1 VRRNNIWNT
10 GGAVMP
16 PPGTES
22 SFGISNTSIAGQ
34 TYETL
39 PVTSFR
45 FGAQAPTIR
54 RVQASFE
61 GQVHR
66 VETPDLLTF
75 VNLARRTGLLEM
87 ERPNQS
93 TRIFFRLG
101 DPVFANSTRDGLR
114 LGDLLRRVGKVS
126 PRDLERCASR
136 QRGAGDRI
144 GQALVA
150 ERLLTEEELLSFLKI
165 QVSEVIF
172 DTFTWAEGTFA
183 FYDDVAHPPNA
194 TTIDMNLQNLL
205 MEGVR
210 RLDERDRLK
219 DAFPDHG
226 VLVESLANPEWVK
239 DKMSLTPEE
248 WSVLFLVDGRRS
260 LQEICLLAGNPD
272 ELATLEILN
281 RLRGVKLVGIV
292 APQPRTEAAL
302 EMEASTSFKTEA
314 NPRVP
319 EARTPSETM
328 ASPPEPVSRPLRT
341 DDSVSIVSPMA
352 IQYAADLAP
361 SARLVLEPPAPP
373 VSYPLL
379 RDIYTL
385 GRGAKNDIV
394 LNDQNVSTF
403 HARVERGAAGFTLVD
418 LRSTNGTA
426 VNLKGI
432 LGPVLLRPHDLLN
445 LGPVQLRYLED

>member
-1 VRRNNIWNT
+1 MFRH
-10 GGAVMP
+10 
-16 PPGTES
+16 PGPY
-22 SFGISNTSIAGQ
+22 N
-34 TYETL
+34 
-39 PVTSFR
+39 
-45 FGAQAPTIR
+45 R

-61 GQVHR
+61 GQVQR

-75 VNLARRTGLLEM
+75 VNLGRRTGLLEM
-87 ERPNQS
+87 ERPDQS
-93 TRIFFRLG
+93 TRIFFLQG

-150 ERLLTEEELLSFLKI
+150 ERLLTEDELRSFLKI

-172 DTFTWAEGTFA
+172 DTFTWGEGTFA
-183 FYDDVAHPPNA
+183 FYDDVTHPPNA

-210 RLDERDRLK
+210 RLDERDRLA
-219 DAFPDHG
+219 DAFPDHD

-260 LQEICLLAGNPD
+260 LEEICLLAGNPD

-281 RLRGVKLVGIV
+281 RLRGVKLIGIV
-292 APQPRTEAAL
+292 APQPRTEAA
-302 EMEASTSFKTEA
+302 MDVGASTAFRTEA
-314 NPRVP
+314 HPRGP
-319 EARTPSETM
+319 ETQPASEVV
-328 ASPPEPVSRPLRT
+328 ASAPEPPLRPLRT

-352 IQYAADLAP
+352 IQYAADQAP
-361 SARLVLEPPAPP
+361 SARLVLEGVAPP
-373 VSYPLL
+373 SSYPLQ
-379 RDIYTL
+379 RDTYTL
-385 GRGAKNDIV
+385 GRGPKNDIV
-394 LNDQNVSTF
+394 LNDPNVSTF
-403 HARVERGAAGFTLVD
+403 HARIERGAAGFTLVD

-426 VNLKGI
+426 LNRERLE
-432 LGPVLLRPHDLLN
+432 GPVLLRPNDLLN
-445 LGPVQLRYLED
+445 LGPVQLRYLEE

>member
-1 VRRNNIWNT
+1 
-10 GGAVMP
+10 M
-16 PPGTES
+16 
-22 SFGISNTSIAGQ
+22 
-34 TYETL
+34 
-39 PVTSFR
+39 
-45 FGAQAPTIR
+45 
-54 RVQASFE
+54 
-61 GQVHR
+61 HR

-75 VNLARRTGLLEM
+75 VNLARRTGVLEM

-93 TRIFFRLG
+93 TRIFFKQG

-136 QRGAGDRI
+136 PRGAGDRI

-150 ERLLTEEELLSFLKI
+150 ERLLTEQELLSFLKI

-172 DTFTWAEGTFA
+172 DTFNWTEGRFA
-183 FYDDVAHPPNA
+183 FYDDVTHPQNA

-210 RLDERDRLK
+210 RLDERDRLA

-281 RLRGVKLVGIV
+281 RLRGANLVGLV
-292 APQPRTEAAL
+292 APPAPTEMFPVSAAPAILRTEGH
-302 EMEASTSFKTEA
+302 
-314 NPRVP
+314 PRQP
-319 EARTPSETM
+319 ETPVPSEVVAVVPGPATR
-328 ASPPEPVSRPLRT
+328 PPRT

-352 IQYAADLAP
+352 IQYAADQAR
-361 SARLVLEPPAPP
+361 SARLVLQPSSPP
-373 VSYPLL
+373 VSYSL
-379 RDIYTL
+379 RRDTYTV
-385 GRGAKNDIV
+385 GRGPKNDIV

-403 HARVERGAAGFTLVD
+403 HARIERGSAGFTLVD
-418 LRSTNGTA
+418 LRSTNGTS
-426 VNLKGI
+426 VNLRP
-432 LGPVLLRPHDLLN
+432 LDGPVLLRPNDVLN
-445 LGPVQLRYLED
+445 FGPVRLRYLED

>member
-1 VRRNNIWNT
+1 
-10 GGAVMP
+10 M
-16 PPGTES
+16 
-22 SFGISNTSIAGQ
+22 
-34 TYETL
+34 
-39 PVTSFR
+39 
-45 FGAQAPTIR
+45 
-54 RVQASFE
+54 QASFE

-93 TRIFFRLG
+93 TRIFFREG

-114 LGDLLRRVGKVS
+114 LGDLLRRVGKVA
-126 PRDLERCASR
+126 PKDLERCASR

-150 ERLLTEEELLSFLKI
+150 ERLLTEDELRSFLKI

-172 DTFTWAEGTFA
+172 DTFTWGEGTFA
-183 FYDDVAHPPNA
+183 FYDDVVHPKDA
-194 TTIDMNLQNLL
+194 TTLDMNLQNLL

-260 LQEICLLAGNPD
+260 LQEICLLAGNPN

-281 RLRGVKLVGIV
+281 RLREVKLVGIA
-292 APQPRTEAAL
+292 APPPRTETAVEDDAPAGLKTDAHPRTDPSRSAADVV
-302 EMEASTSFKTEA
+302 AAT
-314 NPRVP
+314 
-319 EARTPSETM
+319 
-328 ASPPEPVSRPLRT
+328 PEPAARPLRT

-352 IQYAADLAP
+352 IQYAADQARP
-361 SARLVLEPPAPP
+361 ARLVLEPPAPP
-373 VSYPLL
+373 VSYPLR
-379 RDIYTL
+379 RDMYTL
-385 GRGAKNDIV
+385 GRGYKNDIV
-394 LNDQNVSTF
+394 LNDPNVSTF
-403 HARVERGAAGFTLVD
+403 HARVERGVSGCTLID

-426 VNLKGI
+426 VNLERI
-432 LGPVLLRPHDLLN
+432 SAPVLLRPNDLIN

>member
-1 VRRNNIWNT
+1 MT
-10 GGAVMP
+10 G
-16 PPGTES
+16 
-22 SFGISNTSIAGQ
+22 
-34 TYETL
+34 
-39 PVTSFR
+39 FR
-45 FGAQAPTIR
+45 FGAQPPTIER
-54 RVQASFE
+54 MQASFE

-66 VETPDLLTF
+66 VEIPDLLTF
-75 VNLARRTGLLEM
+75 VNLARRTGLLEL

-93 TRIFFRLG
+93 TRIFFRQG

-150 ERLLTEEELLSFLKI
+150 ERLLTEDELRSFLKI

-172 DTFTWAEGTFA
+172 DTFTWGEGTFA

-194 TTIDMNLQNLL
+194 TTLDMNLQNLL

-210 RLDERDRLK
+210 RLDERDRLA

-281 RLRGVKLVGIV
+281 RLRGVKLIGVV
-292 APQPRTEAAL
+292 VPQPKTEAAL
-302 EMEASTSFKTEA
+302 ETEA
-314 NPRVP
+314 PTSSRTEAHSREQ
-319 EARTPSETM
+319 EARP
-328 ASPPEPVSRPLRT
+328 APEDIAGAREPAPAARPLRT
-341 DDSVSIVSPMA
+341 DDSISIVSPMA
-352 IQYAADLAP
+352 IQYAADQAP

-373 VSYPLL
+373 ISYPLQ
-379 RDIYTL
+379 RDTYTL
-385 GRGAKNDIV
+385 GRGPKNDIV

-426 VNLKGI
+426 VNLER
-432 LGPVLLRPHDLLN
+432 LQGPVLLRPNDLLN
-445 LGPVQLRYLED
+445 LGPVQLRYLEG